1 MGPAVNR
8 EKDIVN
14 IVLKNNFTSNILQNA
29 DRVQLTI
36 WGDSNDVFRQHPAV
50 QSNTEQSM

>member
-36 WGDSNDVFRQHPAV
+36 
-50 QSNTEQSM
+50 